1 MSTGNVE
8 ERLSLL
14 EQEVADLKRRLN
26 ETTPPRDAW
35 KKTFGMF
42 ADDDG
47 FDELLDEG
55 RSCRDELS

>member
-8 ERLSLL
+8 ERLASL
-14 EQEVADLKRRLN
+14 ENEVADLKRRLKS
-26 ETTPPRDAW
+26 EQPASDAW

-55 RSCRDELS
+55 RAYRDEQK